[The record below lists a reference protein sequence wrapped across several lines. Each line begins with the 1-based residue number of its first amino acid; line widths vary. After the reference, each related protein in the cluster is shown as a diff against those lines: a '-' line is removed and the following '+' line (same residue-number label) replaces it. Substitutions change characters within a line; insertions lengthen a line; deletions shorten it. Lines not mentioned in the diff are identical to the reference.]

1 MALAKIKFTNKE
13 TKKTQSLQKTFGNKS
28 DAEYWLNQFNA
39 SHLKV
44 HSRKIIAGKDFL
56 EMRLKQARKRALRR

>member
-13 TKKTQSLQKTFGNKS
+13 TKKTQSLQKTFSNKS
-28 DAEYWLNQFNA
+28 DAEYWLNQFNV

-44 HSRKIIAGKDFL
+44 HSRKIIAGRDFL
-56 EMRLKQARKRALRR
+56 EMKLKQARKRTLRR